1 MNNDY
6 MESKFNQHTINSRF
20 QQSDHAAEL
29 LAEQIKL
36 LYQQAPKALIVSLI
50 IAAALTFVFWN
61 LVAKIW
67 LVSWLAAVYLLTF
80 ARFLLVKSYFR
91 KKPAI
96 TESPVWGRRFLIGT
110 LLSGILWGIAGSILF
125 VSGSAM
131 HQLFLAYLLGGMVAG
146 AMATLSSYKW
156 AFSAF
161 SIPVVL
167 PFTYQVIT
175 HESDIHLILALTYL
189 LFVFAMGSISH
200 RLHHTVSDSLKFR
213 FENFDL
219 LKRLIQA
226 KDRQN
231 AINRVLQA
239 QIAEKDRSQKTL
251 QTVKEQLEQR
261 VMERTEALALAN
273 DILHQ
278 EKELFQVT
286 LAGIGDAVITTDS
299 SGKITYLN
307 PVAEIFTG
315 WHNQDANGAPL
326 QQVFNILDTAT
337 RKPVKDP
344 LDGHLNKSGNIK
356 DHRECLLI
364 RKDKQEWI
372 IDYSVA
378 PIQNEQE
385 HVIGTVITFRDV
397 TEQRKIT
404 QKLTYQAT
412 HDSLTGLLN
421 RKEFETRLSKILAT
435 TRKNDTHTLLYLD
448 LDQFKI
454 INDSCG
460 HSAGDELLRQVTVLF
475 QSKLRT
481 RDTLARLG
489 GDEFGIILEHCP
501 QNEAVQV
508 AQTLRELV
516 QNYRYHYQ
524 NKTFT
529 IGVSIGLFPIT
540 HANEGLAHALNA
552 ADSACYEAKDQ
563 GRNRVHVYQAA
574 DKQQKSG
581 EMQWLPRIQQAIADQ
596 RLYLY
601 FQPIRAISGK
611 NGLEE
616 HGEILLRLKDEH
628 GQMIMPGAFLPSAER
643 HDQMLMIDRWVI
655 QQLFKL
661 LKAHPRQPSNA
672 VYTINLSAQAL
683 GNTDFLNFA
692 VDSIRA
698 SKINPANIC
707 FEITEHIALADLKHI
722 MHFIST
728 LKELGCRISI
738 DNFGSGVSSFG
749 YLKNFPLD
757 YLKIDG
763 RLIKDMATDP
773 VDHAMVESINR
784 IGHVMRLKTIAGW
797 VENAQT
803 LQLLENMG
811 IDYAQGFWL
820 AEPQLFDSG
829 SEKSLSASQKVT
841 PPAHDN

>member
-1 MNNDY
+1 
-6 MESKFNQHTINSRF
+6 MESKFNQHTMNSRF

-110 LLSGILWGIAGSILF
+110 LLSGVLWGIAGSILF

-231 AINRVLQA
+231 AINRVLQT

-286 LAGIGDAVITTDS
+286 LASIGDAVITTDS

-315 WHNQDANGAPL
+315 WHNPDANGAPL

-364 RKDKQEWI
+364 LKDKQEWI

-412 HDSLTGLLN
+412 D
-421 RKEFETRLSKILAT
+421 RKS
-435 TRKNDTHTLLYLD
+435 
-448 LDQFKI
+448 
-454 INDSCG
+454 
-460 HSAGDELLRQVTVLF
+460 VV
-475 QSKLRT
+475 
-481 RDTLARLG
+481 
-489 GDEFGIILEHCP
+489 
-501 QNEAVQV
+501 
-508 AQTLRELV
+508 
-516 QNYRYHYQ
+516 
-524 NKTFT
+524 
-529 IGVSIGLFPIT
+529 
-540 HANEGLAHALNA
+540 
-552 ADSACYEAKDQ
+552 
-563 GRNRVHVYQAA
+563 
-574 DKQQKSG
+574 
-581 EMQWLPRIQQAIADQ
+581 
-596 RLYLY
+596 
-601 FQPIRAISGK
+601 
-611 NGLEE
+611 
-616 HGEILLRLKDEH
+616 
-628 GQMIMPGAFLPSAER
+628 
-643 HDQMLMIDRWVI
+643 
-655 QQLFKL
+655 
-661 LKAHPRQPSNA
+661 
-672 VYTINLSAQAL
+672 
-683 GNTDFLNFA
+683 
-692 VDSIRA
+692 
-698 SKINPANIC
+698 
-707 FEITEHIALADLKHI
+707 
-722 MHFIST
+722 
-728 LKELGCRISI
+728 
-738 DNFGSGVSSFG
+738 
-749 YLKNFPLD
+749 
-757 YLKIDG
+757 
-763 RLIKDMATDP
+763 
-773 VDHAMVESINR
+773 
-784 IGHVMRLKTIAGW
+784 
-797 VENAQT
+797 
-803 LQLLENMG
+803 
-811 IDYAQGFWL
+811 
-820 AEPQLFDSG
+820 
-829 SEKSLSASQKVT
+829 
-841 PPAHDN
+841 

>member
-1 MNNDY
+1 MKNDY
-6 MESKFNQHTINSRF
+6 MGSKFNHRTMDSRF
-20 QQSDHAAEL
+20 QQSNHAAEL

-36 LYQQAPKALIVSLI
+36 LYQQAPIALIVSLI

-61 LVAKIW
+61 LVAKVW
-67 LVSWLAAVYLLTF
+67 LVSWLAAIYLLTF
-80 ARFLLVKSYFR
+80 ARFLLVKSYFQ

-96 TESPVWGRRFLIGT
+96 TESPVWRRRFLIGT
-110 LLSGILWGIAGSILF
+110 LLSGILWGLAGSILF

-156 AFSAF
+156 AFLAF

-231 AINRVLQA
+231 TINRVLQT
-239 QIAEKDRSQKTL
+239 QIEEKDRSQQAL

-273 DILHQ
+273 DVLYH

-286 LAGIGDAVITTDS
+286 LASIVDAVITTDS

-307 PVAEIFTG
+307 PVAKIFTG
-315 WHNQDANGAPL
+315 WHNQEANGTPL
-326 QQVFNILDTAT
+326 QDVFNILDTTT
-337 RKPVKDP
+337 REPVENP
-344 LDGHLNKSGNIK
+344 LDGHSNKPGNIK
-356 DHRECLLI
+356 GHRECLLL

-404 QKLTYQAT
+404 QKLAYQAT

-421 RKEFETRLSKILAT
+421 RKEFEARLSKILAS
-435 TRKNDTHTLLYLD
+435 TRKNDTHALLYLD

-501 QNEAVQV
+501 QNEALQV

-516 QNYRYHYQ
+516 QNFCYHYQ

-563 GRNRVHVYQAA
+563 GRNHVHVYQAA
-574 DKQQKSG
+574 DKQQKPG
-581 EMQWLPRIQQAIADQ
+581 AMQWLPRIQQAIADQ

-616 HGEILLRLKDEH
+616 HGEILLRLKDER
-628 GQMIMPGAFLPSAER
+628 GQLIMPGAFLPSAER

-661 LKAHPRQPSNA
+661 LKAHARQPSNA

-683 GNTDFLNFA
+683 GNTDFLNFT
-692 VDSIRA
+692 VDSIKA

-707 FEITEHIALADLKHI
+707 FEITEHIALADLKHV

-738 DNFGSGVSSFG
+738 DNFGGGVSSFG

-773 VDHAMVESINR
+773 IDHAMVESINH

-803 LQLLENMG
+803 FQLLENMG
-811 IDYAQGFWL
+811 IDYVQGFWL

-829 SEKSLSASQKVT
+829 SEKSLSVPQEVT
-841 PPAHDN
+841 PSGHDN

>member
-6 MESKFNQHTINSRF
+6 MESKFNQHTMNSRF

-110 LLSGILWGIAGSILF
+110 LLSGVLWGIAGSILF

-200 RLHHTVSDSLKFR
+200 RLYHTVSDSLKFR

-231 AINRVLQA
+231 AINRVLQT

-261 VMERTEALALAN
+261 VMERTEALAVAN

-286 LAGIGDAVITTDS
+286 LASIGDAVITTDS

-364 RKDKQEWI
+364 LKDKQEWI

-421 RKEFETRLSKILAT
+421 RKEFETRLSKILAS
-435 TRKNDTHTLLYLD
+435 TRKNDTHVLLYLD

-661 LKAHPRQPSNA
+661 LKAHARQPSNA

-683 GNTDFLNFA
+683 GNTDFLNFT

-749 YLKNFPLD
+749 YLKNFPL
-757 YLKIDG
+757 I
-763 RLIKDMATDP
+763 I
-773 VDHAMVESINR
+773 
-784 IGHVMRLKTIAGW
+784 
-797 VENAQT
+797 
-803 LQLLENMG
+803 
-811 IDYAQGFWL
+811 
-820 AEPQLFDSG
+820 
-829 SEKSLSASQKVT
+829 
-841 PPAHDN
+841 

>member
-1 MNNDY
+1 
-6 MESKFNQHTINSRF
+6 MESKFSQHTMNSRF
-20 QQSDHAAEL
+20 QQSNHAAEL

-36 LYQQAPKALIVSLI
+36 LYQQASKALIVSLI

-61 LVAKIW
+61 LAAKIW
-67 LVSWLAAVYLLTF
+67 LVSWLAAIYLLTF

-96 TESPVWGRRFLIGT
+96 AESPVWGRRFLIGT

-146 AMATLSSYKW
+146 AMATLSSYRW
-156 AFSAF
+156 AYLAF
-161 SIPVVL
+161 SIPVIL
-167 PFTYQVIT
+167 PFTYQVMT
-175 HESDIHLILALTYL
+175 HDGDIQMVIALTYL
-189 LFVFAMGSISH
+189 IFVFAMGFISH
-200 RLHHTVSDSLKFR
+200 RLHHTVTDSLKFR

-226 KDRQN
+226 KNHQN
-231 AINRVLQA
+231 AINRVLQT
-239 QIAEKDRSQKTL
+239 QISEKDRSQKAL

-273 DILHQ
+273 EVLHQ

-286 LAGIGDAVITTDS
+286 LASIGDAVITTDS

-337 RKPVKDP
+337 RKPVNVNDP
-344 LDGHLNKSGNIK
+344 LTGHLSKSGSTK
-356 DHRECLLI
+356 DHHECLLI

-385 HVIGTVITFRDV
+385 YVIGAVLTFRDV
-397 TEQRKIT
+397 TEQRKLT
-404 QKLTYQAT
+404 QKLAYQAT

-421 RKEFETRLSKILAT
+421 RKEFEARLSKILAS
-435 TRKNDTHTLLYLD
+435 TRKNDTHALLYLD

-581 EMQWLPRIQQAIADQ
+581 DMQWLPRIQQAIADQ

-628 GQMIMPGAFLPSAER
+628 GQLIMPGAFLPVAER

-661 LKAHPRQPSNA
+661 LKAHAHQPSNA

-683 GNTDFLNFA
+683 GDTDFLNFT
-692 VDSIRA
+692 VDSIKT

-707 FEITEHIALADLKHI
+707 FEITEHIALADLKHA

-773 VDHAMVESINR
+773 IDHAMVESINR
-784 IGHVMRLKTIAGW
+784 IGHVMQLKTIAGW

-803 LQLLENMG
+803 FQLLENMG

-829 SEKSLSASQKVT
+829 PEKTFNASQKVT

>member
-1 MNNDY
+1 MKNDY
-6 MESKFNQHTINSRF
+6 MESKFNQNTMDSRF

-61 LVAKIW
+61 LVAKVW
-67 LVSWLAAVYLLTF
+67 LVGWLAAIYLLTF
-80 ARFLLVKSYFR
+80 ARFLLIKSYFR
-91 KKPAI
+91 KNPAI

-110 LLSGILWGIAGSILF
+110 LLSGVLWGIAGSILF

-156 AFSAF
+156 AFPAF

-167 PFTYQVIT
+167 PFTYQVVT

-226 KDRQN
+226 KNHQN
-231 AINRVLQA
+231 AINRVLQT
-239 QIAEKDRSQKTL
+239 QIAEKDRSQKAL

-273 DILHQ
+273 DVLYQ

-286 LAGIGDAVITTDS
+286 LASIGDAVITTDS

-315 WHNQDANGAPL
+315 WHNQEANGAPL

-337 RKPVKDP
+337 RKPVKNP
-344 LDGHLNKSGNIK
+344 LDGHSKKSGNIK
-356 DHRECLLI
+356 GHRECLLI
-364 RKDKQEWI
+364 RKNKQEWI

-385 HVIGTVITFRDV
+385 HVIGTVLTFRDV

-404 QKLTYQAT
+404 QKLAYQAT

-421 RKEFETRLSKILAT
+421 RKEFEARLSKILAS
-435 TRKNDTHTLLYLD
+435 TRKNDTHALLYLD

-501 QNEAVQV
+501 QNEALQV
-508 AQTLRELV
+508 AHTLRELV
-516 QNYRYHYQ
+516 QNFRYHYQ

-529 IGVSIGLFPIT
+529 IGVSIGFFPIT
-540 HANEGLAHALNA
+540 HANEGLTHALNA

-574 DKQQKSG
+574 DKQQKPG
-581 EMQWLPRIQQAIADQ
+581 ETQWLPRIQQAIADQ

-601 FQPIRAISGK
+601 FQPIRSISGK

-628 GQMIMPGAFLPSAER
+628 GQLIMPGAFLPAAER

-661 LKAHPRQPSNA
+661 LKAHARQPSNA

-683 GNTDFLNFA
+683 GNTDFLNFT
-692 VDSIRA
+692 VDSIKA

-707 FEITEHIALADLKHI
+707 FEITEHIALADLKHV

-728 LKELGCRISI
+728 IKELGCRISI

-820 AEPQLFDSG
+820 AEPQLFHSG
-829 SEKSLSASQKVT
+829 SEKSFNASQKIT
-841 PPAHDN
+841 PPTHDY

>member
-344 LDGHLNKSGNIK
+344 LDGHINKSGNIK

>member
-6 MESKFNQHTINSRF
+6 MESKFNQHTMNSRF

-110 LLSGILWGIAGSILF
+110 LLSGVLWGIAGSILF

-231 AINRVLQA
+231 AINRVLQT

-286 LAGIGDAVITTDS
+286 LASIGDAVITTDS

-326 QQVFNILDTAT
+326 QQVFNILDTVT

-364 RKDKQEWI
+364 LKDKQEWI
-372 IDYSVA
+372 IDYCVA

-421 RKEFETRLSKILAT
+421 RKEFETRLGKILAS
-435 TRKNDTHTLLYLD
+435 TRKNDTHALLYLD

-661 LKAHPRQPSNA
+661 LKAHARQPSNA

-692 VDSIRA
+692 VDSIKA

-722 MHFIST
+722 
-728 LKELGCRISI
+728 
-738 DNFGSGVSSFG
+738 
-749 YLKNFPLD
+749 
-757 YLKIDG
+757 
-763 RLIKDMATDP
+763 
-773 VDHAMVESINR
+773 
-784 IGHVMRLKTIAGW
+784 
-797 VENAQT
+797 
-803 LQLLENMG
+803 
-811 IDYAQGFWL
+811 
-820 AEPQLFDSG
+820 
-829 SEKSLSASQKVT
+829 
-841 PPAHDN
+841 

>member
-1 MNNDY
+1 MKNDY
-6 MESKFNQHTINSRF
+6 MESKFNQYTMDSRF

-36 LYQQAPKALIVSLI
+36 LYQQAPKALIVTLI
-50 IAAALTFVFWN
+50 IAAALTFIFWN
-61 LVAKIW
+61 LVAKAW
-67 LVSWLAAVYLLTF
+67 LVSWLVSIYLLTF
-80 ARFLLVKSYFR
+80 ARFLLIKSYFH

-110 LLSGILWGIAGSILF
+110 LISGILWGIAGSLLF
-125 VSGSAM
+125 ISGSAM

-167 PFTYQVIT
+167 PFTYQVMT

-200 RLHHTVSDSLKFR
+200 RLYHTVSDSLKFR

-226 KDRQN
+226 KNHQN
-231 AINRVLQA
+231 AINRVLQT
-239 QIAEKDRSQKTL
+239 QISEKDRSQKAL

-273 DILHQ
+273 DVLHQ

-286 LAGIGDAVITTDS
+286 LASIGDAVITTDS
-299 SGKITYLN
+299 NGKITYLN

-337 RKPVKDP
+337 RKPVNDP
-344 LDGHLNKSGNIK
+344 LTGHLSKSGNIK
-356 DHRECLLI
+356 NHYECLLI
-364 RKDKQEWI
+364 HEDKQEWI

-385 HVIGTVITFRDV
+385 HIIGAVITFRDV

-404 QKLTYQAT
+404 QKLVYQAT

-421 RKEFETRLSKILAT
+421 RKEFEARLNKILAS
-435 TRKNDTHTLLYLD
+435 TRKNDTHALLYLD

-460 HSAGDELLRQVTVLF
+460 HSAGDELLRQVTVLL

-501 QNEAVQV
+501 QNEALQV
-508 AQTLRELV
+508 ANTLRELV

-574 DKQQKSG
+574 NKQQKPG

-628 GQMIMPGAFLPSAER
+628 GQLIMPGAFLPVAER
-643 HDQMLMIDRWVI
+643 HDQMLLIDRWVI

-661 LKAHPRQPSNA
+661 LKAHARQPSNA

-683 GNTDFLNFA
+683 GNTDFLNFT
-692 VDSIRA
+692 VDSIKA

-707 FEITEHIALADLKHI
+707 FEITEHIALADLKHV

-784 IGHVMRLKTIAGW
+784 IGHVMQLKTIAGW

-803 LQLLENMG
+803 FQLLENMG

-820 AEPQLFDSG
+820 AEPKLFDSG
-829 SEKSLSASQKVT
+829 SEKSFNASQEVA
-841 PPAHDN
+841 PSVHDN